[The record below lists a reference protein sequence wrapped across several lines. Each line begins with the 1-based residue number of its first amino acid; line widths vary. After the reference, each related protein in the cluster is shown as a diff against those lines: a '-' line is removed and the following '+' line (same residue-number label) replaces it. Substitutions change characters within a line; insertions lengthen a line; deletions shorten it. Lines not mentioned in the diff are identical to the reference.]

1 MDHTYR
7 IRILGGEMGHFSTEY
22 EVIAGRSQ
30 GHRHFTA
37 KQNKREY
44 ISMLKYKSA
53 VLCLSARCHTHLF
66 AAGLEECNWVI
77 PIACCR
83 SKEGYKMED
92 LGG

>member
-1 MDHTYR
+1 
-7 IRILGGEMGHFSTEY
+7 MGQFSTKY
-22 EVIAGRSQ
+22 EVIASRSQ

-44 ISMLKYKSA
+44 ISMLRDKSA
-53 VLCLSARCHTHLF
+53 VLCLLARSHTHLF
-66 AAGLEECNWVI
+66 AAGLEECNWVV

-83 SKEGYKMED
+83 SKVGNKMED